1 MNKKQA
7 IIIATLL
14 VLIVCVG
21 VVAAKINDNSLY
33 SSTDFTGKGATTVS
47 DNNKTSDSKSDYF
60 AATKSS
66 RDQTD
71 AKTLQELKSIVD
83 DPSATQ
89 DSKQTAGSRY
99 NLIVA
104 NQAYEG
110 KIEVLLKSKGYEN
123 AICIIE
129 DNKANVIVKCKDTLT
144 EKQAKEIQNIVISV
158 ANIKDVTSQS
168 RQ

>member
-33 SSTDFTGKGATTVS
+33 SSTDFSSKGTTSVS
-47 DNNKTSDSKSDYF
+47 ESDKTNSKSDYF
-60 AATKSS
+60 ATYKST
-66 RDQTD
+66 REQQD

-83 DPSATQ
+83 DPTATK
-89 DSKQTAGSRY
+89 DSKETAGNNY

-104 NQAYEG
+104 NQANEG
-110 KIEVLLKSKGYEN
+110 KIETLLTSKGYEN

-129 DNKANVIVKCKDTLT
+129 DNKATVIVKCKEQLT
-144 EKQAKEIQNIVISV
+144 EKQAKEIQDVVISV
-158 ANIKDVTSQS
+158 ANIKDVTTQS